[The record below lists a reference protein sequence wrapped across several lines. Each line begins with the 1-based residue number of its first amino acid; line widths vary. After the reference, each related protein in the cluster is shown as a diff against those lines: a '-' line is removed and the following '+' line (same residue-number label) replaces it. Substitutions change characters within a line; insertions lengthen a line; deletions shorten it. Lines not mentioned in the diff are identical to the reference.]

1 VYQWLFKTRRQ
12 HAQNKRIQG
21 LLEIEAF
28 GDIHSAWQRLGY
40 PFQTLTPSYA
50 CAIGASGDRP
60 GALAELVGILL
71 NEGVRYPTVRF
82 ESLHF
87 AAGTPYETVIERPLA
102 HGQAV
107 LAPEVAAA
115 ARAALIDVVENG
127 TAQRLK
133 GAIKDPHGLP
143 LIVAGKTGTGDH
155 RRDVYGAGGR
165 LIESRVLNRTATFA
179 FMLGERF
186 FGAITAF
193 VSGPEAARYR
203 FTSALPVQVLKSLA
217 PILEPVIARGESVA
231 VRGLLATKDSPS
243 VQAMIKG
250 ANKG

>member
-1 VYQWLFKTRRQ
+1 
-12 HAQNKRIQG
+12 
-21 LLEIEAF
+21 
-28 GDIHSAWQRLGY
+28 
-40 PFQTLTPSYA
+40 
-50 CAIGASGDRP
+50 
-60 GALAELVGILL
+60 
-71 NEGVRYPTVRF
+71 
-82 ESLHF
+82 
-87 AAGTPYETVIERPLA
+87 
-102 HGQAV
+102 
-107 LAPEVAAA
+107 
-115 ARAALIDVVENG
+115 LIDVVENG

-133 GAIKDPHGLP
+133 GAIRDPRGTP

-217 PILEPVIARGESVA
+217 PILEPVIARGEPAA

-250 ANKG
+250 AHKG